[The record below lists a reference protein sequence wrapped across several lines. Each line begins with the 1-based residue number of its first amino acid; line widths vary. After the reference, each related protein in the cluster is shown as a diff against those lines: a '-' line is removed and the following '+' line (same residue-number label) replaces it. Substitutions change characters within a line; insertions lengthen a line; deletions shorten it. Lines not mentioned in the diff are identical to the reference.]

1 MTTSEKKPRTYN
13 WVAKHAQRFQ
23 KSAVMTDK
31 KKACKRG
38 ARKHKGQ
45 WPALMVA

>member
-1 MTTSEKKPRTYN
+1 MPESSKKPCPHN
-13 WVAKHAQRFQ
+13 WVAKHAQQMQ
-23 KSAVMTDK
+23 KCAVMTDK
-31 KKACKRG
+31 KKASKRG